1 MGYYI
6 EQKSADFKI
15 RKENH
20 ASALGAIHR
29 LMDKSQRF
37 MWVDPKYVHR
47 AKTLSEAL
55 CAWRWEA
62 SVDEASG
69 DIVGISFI
77 GQKSGDDELL
87 FEAIAPFVE
96 PGSNIV
102 IIGED
107 QHIWRWYFDGSTC
120 SEQDAKLTF

>member
-20 ASALGAIHR
+20 ARALGAIHR
-29 LMDKSQRF
+29 LMDRGQRF
-37 MWVDPKYVHR
+37 IWVRPKDVYR

-55 CAWRWEA
+55 YAWRWET

-77 GQKSGDDELL
+77 GEKSGDDELL
-87 FEAIAPFVE
+87 FEVIAPFVE

-107 QHIWRWYFDGSTC
+107 HHIWRWYFDGSTC
-120 SEQDAKLTF
+120 SEQDASLTF